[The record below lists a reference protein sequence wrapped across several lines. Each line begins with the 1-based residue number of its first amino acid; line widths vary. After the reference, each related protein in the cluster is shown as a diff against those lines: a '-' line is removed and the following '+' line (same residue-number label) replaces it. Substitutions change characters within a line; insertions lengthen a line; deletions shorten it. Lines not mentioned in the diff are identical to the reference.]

1 MVFIDPWT
9 LSPGEKMTDHS
20 QLLANQKDF
29 FRSGKTKPVNFRIE
43 KLKRL
48 KQLLKE
54 KEQEII
60 DAVYKDFKKPAFET
74 FGTEIGLIIGE
85 INYALKNLEKWIKP
99 TRVPSSLVN
108 FPSQNYILKEPYG
121 SVLIISPW
129 NYPVQLSLLPLVGAI
144 AAGNTAIIKPSELT
158 PYTSEILAELIAEYF
173 DEEFV
178 TVVNGGVETSSSLLE
193 LDFDYIFFTGST
205 RVGKIIMQSAA
216 KRLIPVTL
224 ELGGKSPCVVDETAD
239 LEISAKRIAWGKFVN
254 AGQTCVAPDYLLV
267 KDEIRDKFTEHLKTA
282 ITSLYGEDPSKN
294 DDYTRIVNT
303 HHFERLSSFLNNGT
317 LAFGGDTS
325 PDHKYISPT
334 VLTDITWGDPVM
346 QDEIFGPIL
355 PVLTYSDLEDAV
367 AQIRRA
373 PRPLALYVFTKK
385 DETEKYFLENISF
398 GGGAINDTIAQLG
411 NHHLSFG
418 GVGSSGFGSYHG
430 KASFD
435 SFSHQKSIMKKGF
448 MIDIPIRYAPY
459 NGKIKWLKTIFR

>member
-1 MVFIDPWT
+1 
-9 LSPGEKMTDHS
+9 MTEYADI
-20 QLLANQKDF
+20 LAAQKDY
-29 FRSGKTKPVNFRIE
+29 FREGTTKGLEFRKKQLK
-43 KLKRL
+43 KLKE
-48 KQLLKE
+48 LLKE
-54 KEQEII
+54 NEQQII
-60 DAVYKDFKKPAFET
+60 DAVYKDFRKPAFET

-99 TRVPSSLVN
+99 TKVPSSLVN

-144 AAGNTAIIKPSELT
+144 AAGNTAVIKPSELT
-158 PYTSEILAELIAEYF
+158 PHTSAVLADLIGENFTSE
-173 DEEFV
+173 FV
-178 TVVNGGVETSSSLLE
+178 SVINGGVETSSRLLE

-216 KRLIPVTL
+216 TRLIPVTL
-224 ELGGKSPCVVDETAD
+224 ELGGKSPCIVDETAD
-239 LEISAKRIAWGKFVN
+239 LEVSAKRIAWGKFVN

-267 KDEIRDKFTEHLKTA
+267 KEEIKDEMLGHLKSA
-282 ITSLYGEDPSKN
+282 IISLYGEKASGN
-294 DDYTRIVNT
+294 DDYAHIVNDA
-303 HHFERLSSFLNNGT
+303 HFNRLSSFLDNGT
-317 LAFGGDTS
+317 LYFGGNTDETTN
-325 PDHKYISPT
+325 YMSPT
-334 VLTDITWGDPVM
+334 LLSDITWDDPIM

-355 PVLTYSDLEDAV
+355 PVLTYSDPEDAV
-367 AQIRRA
+367 AQVRRA
-373 PRPLALYVFTKK
+373 PRPLALYVFTRS
-385 DETEKYFLENISF
+385 DETEKYFLENVSF

-435 SFSHQKSIMKKGF
+435 SFSHQKSIMKKNF
-448 MIDIPIRYAPY
+448 MLDIPLRYAPY
-459 NGKIKWLKTIFR
+459 DGKIKWLKTIFR